1 MHGTNDDDDRL
12 AIALG
17 HPLPE
22 DGAAVL
28 GGWEAEKQRMIGIL
42 KDILAYE
49 GIDPGKGDYTA
60 QGWIPRGSTPGGD
73 HYIMWSEY
81 KPEDWKPEAAQEDA
95 SGN

>member
-1 MHGTNDDDDRL
+1 MHGTNDDDRL

-28 GGWEAEKQRMIGIL
+28 GGSGPEPGSAVLG
-42 KDILAYE
+42 
-49 GIDPGKGDYTA
+49 GPGKGDYTA
-60 QGWIPRGSTPGGD
+60 QRWIPRGSTPGGD

-81 KPEDWKPEAAQEDA
+81 KPEDWKPEAALEDA
-95 SGN
+95 SEP